1 MQRFPKCVGNQ
12 SLVRELA
19 FTGRKLPAEEALAHG
34 VVSKVFPDKTAMLS
48 EAMQM
53 ARVMASKS
61 PVAALGIKTFLNYT
75 RDHPVPQALDYA
87 ITWNMGALQGDD
99 MPLAGASALTKETPV
114 FANLPKV
121 DSKL

>member
-1 MQRFPKCVGNQ
+1 M
-12 SLVRELA
+12 RELA

-61 PVAALGIKTFLNYT
+61 PVAALGIS
-75 RDHPVPQALDYA
+75 
-87 ITWNMGALQGDD
+87 GAQ
-99 MPLAGASALTKETPV
+99 
-114 FANLPKV
+114 
-121 DSKL
+121 